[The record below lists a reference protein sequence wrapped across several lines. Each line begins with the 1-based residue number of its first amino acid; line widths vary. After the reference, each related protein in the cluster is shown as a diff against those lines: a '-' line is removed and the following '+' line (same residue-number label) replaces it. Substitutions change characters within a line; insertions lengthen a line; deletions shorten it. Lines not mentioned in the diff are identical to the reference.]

1 MDNALDFYAAID
13 RNILRTG
20 QHLMAVFADGDD
32 PAFIYTIGNALQGL
46 PELLLVGNFDRAV
59 TGTILNVLG
68 ARMRAERQP
77 LEGDLEFG
85 AASPARVRRAT
96 AAAKQ
101 RFTIQAGRFL
111 RHEEYDVLQ
120 LLLCD
125 PAGVYPDGPEC
136 APGFDVPLA

>member
-1 MDNALDFYAAID
+1 MS
-13 RNILRTG
+13 
-20 QHLMAVFADGDD
+20 
-32 PAFIYTIGNALQGL
+32 
-46 PELLLVGNFDRAV
+46 DRAP
-59 TGTILNVLG
+59 
-68 ARMRAERQP
+68 RAEVVSGASTPADSAAWAGSCRLRPGVAERLAQR
-77 LEGDLEFG
+77 EDQFG
-85 AASPARVRRAT
+85 AAFPARVRRAT

-125 PAGVYPDGPEC
+125 PAGVYPDEPEC

>member
-1 MDNALDFYAAID
+1 M
-13 RNILRTG
+13 RTG
-20 QHLMAVFADGDD
+20 QHLLAVFADGDV

-85 AASPARVRRAT
+85 AAFPARVRRAT

-101 RFTIQAGRFL
+101 RFTTKAGRFP
-111 RHEEYDVLQ
+111 RPIGRATRSERVCQYGSIWVVAVSCTKKQ
-120 LLLCD
+120 QNNQNIK
-125 PAGVYPDGPEC
+125 
-136 APGFDVPLA
+136 